1 MLTPGYLQTVP
12 DPLIELYGEAEA
24 AILEDMARRI
34 NGYDMFIPAA
44 QHQMRM
50 LEEMG
55 ALREEIMGQ
64 LSKLTGKS
72 TKELERIMR
81 EAGMRAVKADD
92 MIYKAAGLAPS
103 PLSASKEF
111 QRALATGLKQTKGL
125 FTNLTRTTA
134 LAAGQQFEQ
143 ALDLAYMEV
152 YSGAFSPQEA
162 VRKAVQ
168 SLCQQGVTAVNY
180 RSGHRDSMDV
190 AVRRAVITGVNQ
202 TAMRMQMARADEL
215 NVDLVETTA
224 HAGARPSHAEWQ
236 GQIFS
241 RSGKSARYPDFVQVT
256 GYGTGAGL
264 GGWNCSH
271 SFRPYFEGMPR
282 AYTEEILHDYTAA
295 KYEYN
300 GKPLTEYE
308 ALQQQRYIERNIR
321 RWKRENTA
329 MRAAGL
335 DTTESATKLA
345 QWQNRRADFLDQT
358 GLKRQADLETI
369 AGWGRSDAARASA
382 EARKAKEAANSLF
395 SLGNEEAN
403 LRAYL
408 KEKPVIDKLASYGV
422 KYRQRISGSEIIVDA
437 GKPTIAGE
445 RNHAVLNCETK
456 PDRAEMTI
464 DKAQCFVNNA
474 KLTLYQEDRNTLKF
488 LADTGYA
495 ILNLDHHL
503 VTAVPQKWRRKYDKY
518 L

>member
-64 LSKLTGKS
+64 LSRLTGKS

-81 EAGMRAVKADD
+81 DAGMRAVKADD

-103 PLSASKEF
+103 PLSASKEL
-111 QRALATGLKQTKGL
+111 QRALATGLKQTRGL

-134 LAAGQQFEQ
+134 LAAGKQFEK

-215 NVDLVETTA
+215 DVDLVETTA

-241 RSGKSARYPDFVQVT
+241 RSGRSSRYPDFVRVT

-282 AYTEEILHDYTAA
+282 AYTEEMLQDYTAA

-300 GKPLTEYE
+300 GKQLTEYE
-308 ALQQQRYIERNIR
+308 ALQIQRNIERHIR
-321 RWKRENTA
+321 QYKREQQALKAIGNDTS
-329 MRAAGL
+329 AAAANL
-335 DTTESATKLA
+335 KRWNSRQK
-345 QWQNRRADFLDQT
+345 DFIQQT
-358 GLKRQADLETI
+358 GLKRQPSRETVP
-369 AGWGRSDAARASA
+369 
-382 EARKAKEAANSLF
+382 
-395 SLGNEEAN
+395 
-403 LRAYL
+403 
-408 KEKPVIDKLASYGV
+408 KP
-422 KYRQRISGSEIIVDA
+422 
-437 GKPTIAGE
+437 
-445 RNHAVLNCETK
+445 
-456 PDRAEMTI
+456 
-464 DKAQCFVNNA
+464 
-474 KLTLYQEDRNTLKF
+474 
-488 LADTGYA
+488 
-495 ILNLDHHL
+495 
-503 VTAVPQKWRRKYDKY
+503 
-518 L
+518 